1 MRSEKYICLINQSLI
16 VDSAISHRTINWRRI
31 SWHVAFW
38 IFYLGIYTFAFG
50 YPNRYLHMLKG
61 NLVTLPF
68 DMFAVYFTIYF
79 LLPRYLAQKKYGLFL
94 LWFFVS
100 AFLIVFIELF
110 YAMQT
115 GHLDKQW
122 DLLTFILVFIT
133 WFVYIYLF
141 VFLAAI
147 IKLSKNW
154 YQNIKNTQKLG
165 KEKLQTELKLREAE
179 LKLLKAQNHPHFLFN
194 TLNNLYGLTLEK
206 SEKAPEVVLKLSAIL
221 DYMLYDCNE
230 PRVPLAKEIR
240 HIENYIALEKLRY
253 DDTLDIDFDV
263 RGEVQR
269 QMIAPLLLLPF
280 VENSFKHGTS
290 SLLNNPWIKIRLAM
304 NTNILNFHI
313 SNSKVPDEGSS
324 PSSYKEGIGLKN
336 VTERIE
342 KTYPDGYMLNIDDQP
357 DRFSVNLE
365 LTLEP
370 NNP

>member
-1 MRSEKYICLINQSLI
+1 
-16 VDSAISHRTINWRRI
+16 VDPAIRHRKINWRRI
-31 SWHVAFW
+31 SYHAAFW
-38 IFYLGIYTFAFG
+38 LFFLGTYTFALG
-50 YPNRYLHMLKG
+50 YPDRYLYIFKG
-61 NLVTLPF
+61 NLISLPI
-68 DMFAVYFTIYF
+68 DMLAVYFTIYF
-79 LLPRYLAQKKYGLFL
+79 LLPRFLVRKKYGQFI
-94 LWFFVS
+94 LWFLVS
-100 AFLIVFIELF
+100 ALAIVFIERS
-110 YAMQT
+110 YAMLV
-115 GHLDKQW
+115 GHLAPHW
-122 DLLTFILVFIT
+122 DLVPMIFELITF
-133 WFVYIYLF
+133 FVYIYLF
-141 VFLAAI
+141 VFLAVI
-147 IKLSKNW
+147 IKLSKSW
-154 YQNIKNTQKLG
+154 YQNMVKSQKLE

-230 PRVPLAKEIR
+230 PRVSLKKEIR

-263 RGEVQR
+263 QGEVHQ

-290 SLLNNPWIKIRLAM
+290 SLLNNPWIKIRLTM
-304 NTNILNFHI
+304 NTRILTFHI
-313 SNSKVPDEGSS
+313 SNSKVSDEGSS

-342 KTYPDGYMLNIDDQP
+342 KTYPDRYMLNIDDQP

-370 NNP
+370 AIR